1 MQIMIWNVI
10 EMKSINKEEIQVETL
25 KVKYHDPDLPKLA
38 EIEKGD
44 WIDLRSAERVCLFKG
59 DFRTIKLGVSIELPE
74 GYEALLVPRSSTFKN
89 WGIIQTNGIGI
100 IDESYC
106 GDDDVW
112 MMPVYATRE
121 AIIEKGD
128 RICQFRIIKHQPDI
142 DINEVESL
150 GNDSRGGFGTS
161 GKA

>member
-1 MQIMIWNVI
+1 MIWNVI
-10 EMKSINKEEIQVETL
+10 AMNSLNKDEIQVETST
-25 KVKYHDPDLPKLA
+25 VKYHDQDLRNLA

-44 WIDLRSAERVCLFKG
+44 WIDLRAAERVCLFKG

-89 WGIIQTNGIGI
+89 WGIIQTNSIGI

-128 RICQFRIIKHQPDI
+128 RSCQFRIIKHQPDI

-150 GNDSRGGFGTS
+150 GNDNRGGFGTS

>member
-1 MQIMIWNVI
+1 M
-10 EMKSINKEEIQVETL
+10 ETI
-25 KVKYHDPDLPKLA
+25 KVKYHDPDLPKIT

-44 WIDLRSAERVCLFKG
+44 WIDLRAAERVCLFKG
-59 DFRTIKLGVSIELPE
+59 DFRAINLGVSIEVPE
-74 GYEALLVPRSSTFKN
+74 GYEALLVPRSSTFKT
-89 WGIIQTNGIGI
+89 WGIIQTNAIGI

-121 AIIEKGD
+121 TIIEKGD
-128 RICQFRIIKHQPDI
+128 RICQFRIIKHQPDL
-142 DINEVESL
+142 DIKEVESL
-150 GNDSRGGFGTS
+150 GNDNRGGFGTS